1 MSRREIRR
9 MLMESRRAPTHHK
22 PWAVSLLMAL
32 VLLGGVGLGIGVG
45 YGILSARSERQ
56 ESRAWEQAE
65 MQVDRP
71 LRRDEMLAA
80 PAANPE
86 PPPEPVPEKFDPL
99 IPVPLPRPGG
109 LADDGFDPEMADDVP
124 AGAVMPPV
132 ASSPAPPPAQLAAL
146 PLPAPALTLAPGP
159 DPGGRPAWMRYA
171 VPAPSVG
178 NRPMIAVVIDDL
190 GVDRK
195 RSERAITLP
204 APLTLAWM
212 TYADNLRPLTQAA
225 RQRGHEL
232 MVHVPMQPQSESYD
246 PGPDV
251 LEVGL
256 SAEELRRRL
265 RWGLSRFDGFVGI
278 NNHMGSRFTA
288 DRAGMN
294 VVMDEIRARGLLFL
308 DSVTTQKS
316 VAPDLARQY
325 GVPFAARH
333 IFLDNEMTVSA
344 VRGQLAKTEAHARK
358 YGAAIA
364 IGHPHDGTIEAL
376 AGWLPGLE
384 ARGFV
389 LVPVTTIV
397 KREMGRSP
405 VP

>member
-9 MLMESRRAPTHHK
+9 MLMESKRTPTHHK
-22 PWAVSLLMAL
+22 PWAVSLLMAV
-32 VLLGGVGLGIGVG
+32 VLLGGVGIGIVVG

-56 ESRAWEQAE
+56 ESKAWEQAE

-71 LRRDEMLAA
+71 PPREEMQALSE
-80 PAANPE
+80 PE
-86 PPPEPVPEKFDPL
+86 PEPEPELEKFEPL
-99 IPVPLPRPGG
+99 TPIPMPRPGG
-109 LADDGFDPEMADDVP
+109 MADDGFDPTAEQEVS
-124 AGAVMPPV
+124 PP
-132 ASSPAPPPAQLAAL
+132 SPPAQLAAI
-146 PLPAPALTLAPGP
+146 PLPVLPSLAPP
-159 DPGGRPAWMRYA
+159 DPTGKPAWVRFAVPQPPLGGRPLI
-171 VPAPSVG
+171 V
-178 NRPMIAVVIDDL
+178 VVIDDL
-190 GVDRK
+190 GVDRR
-195 RSERAITLP
+195 RSEKVVALP
-204 APLTLAWM
+204 PPLTLAWM
-212 TYADNLRPLTQAA
+212 TYAENLRGITQTA

-256 SAEELRRRL
+256 PIEELRRRL

-294 VVMDEIRARGLLFL
+294 VVMEEIRARGLLFL

-325 GVPFAARH
+325 GIPFAARH
-333 IFLDNEMTVSA
+333 IFLDNEMSVTA
-344 VRGQLAKTEAHARK
+344 VRGQLAKTEAYARK
-358 YGAAIA
+358 HGAAIA

-376 AGWLPGLE
+376 ASWLPGLE
-384 ARGFV
+384 ARGFT
-389 LVPVTTIV
+389 LVPLTTIV
-397 KREMGRSP
+397 RQGMGR
-405 VP
+405 

>member
-1 MSRREIRR
+1 VSRREIRR
-9 MLMESRRAPTHHK
+9 MLMESKRAPTHHK

-32 VLLGGVGLGIGVG
+32 VLLGGVGLGVGAG

-71 LRRDEMLAA
+71 PRRDEMLAA

-99 IPVPLPRPGG
+99 IPVPMPRPGG
-109 LADDGFDPEMADDVP
+109 LADDGFDPEMADDGP
-124 AGAVMPPV
+124 AV
-132 ASSPAPPPAQLAAL
+132 AARPAMIPPPQLAAL
-146 PLPAPALTLAPGP
+146 PLPAPVP
-159 DPGGRPAWMRYA
+159 DPGGKPAWVRYA
-171 VPAPSVG
+171 VPSPAVG

-195 RSERAITLP
+195 RSERVTTLP

-212 TYADNLRPLTQAA
+212 TYADNLRPITQAA

-256 SAEELRRRL
+256 PTEEVRRRL

-333 IFLDNEMTVSA
+333 VFLDNEMTVSA
-344 VRGQLAKTEAHARK
+344 VRGQLAKTEAYARK

-384 ARGFV
+384 AKGFV

-397 KREMGRSP
+397 KREMGR
-405 VP
+405 

>member
-1 MSRREIRR
+1 MWVSRREIRR
-9 MLMESRRAPTHHK
+9 MLMESKRAPTHHK

-32 VLLGGVGLGIGVG
+32 VLLGGVGLGIGAG

-71 LRRDEMLAA
+71 PRRDEMLAA

-99 IPVPLPRPGG
+99 IPVPMPRPGG
-109 LADDGFDPEMADDVP
+109 LADDGFDPEAEDNNGP
-124 AGAVMPPV
+124 AVAVRPAM
-132 ASSPAPPPAQLAAL
+132 APPPQLAAL
-146 PLPAPALTLAPGP
+146 PLPAPAP
-159 DPGGRPAWMRYA
+159 DPGGKPAWVRYA
-171 VPAPSVG
+171 VPSPAIGS
-178 NRPMIAVVIDDL
+178 RPMIAVVIDDL

-195 RSERAITLP
+195 RSERVTTLP

-212 TYADNLRPLTQAA
+212 TYADNLRPITQAA

-256 SAEELRRRL
+256 PTEELRRRL

-333 IFLDNEMTVSA
+333 VFLDNEMTVSA
-344 VRGQLAKTEAHARK
+344 VRGQLAKTEAYARK

-384 ARGFV
+384 AKGFV

-397 KREMGRSP
+397 KRELGR
-405 VP
+405 

>member
-9 MLMESRRAPTHHK
+9 MLTQSRRPPTHHK
-22 PWAVSLLMAL
+22 PWAVSLLMGV
-32 VLLGGVGLGIGVG
+32 VLLAGLGIGIGAG

-56 ESRAWEQAE
+56 ESTAWERQE

-71 LRRDEMLAA
+71 LRRDLMAA
-80 PAANPE
+80 PADSVPQDQAETPAEEPE
-86 PPPEPVPEKFDPL
+86 PSRPLPPFPERRPDSVVEDDVGTGEAAAVPAEDEESGSATAPAPQLAAIAPAPPPPEPAGKPAWVRFAVPP
-99 IPVPLPRPGG
+99 
-109 LADDGFDPEMADDVP
+109 
-124 AGAVMPPV
+124 PPV
-132 ASSPAPPPAQLAAL
+132 
-146 PLPAPALTLAPGP
+146 
-159 DPGGRPAWMRYA
+159 GGK
-171 VPAPSVG
+171 
-178 NRPMIAVVIDDL
+178 PMIAVVIDDL
-190 GVDRK
+190 GVDRR
-195 RSERAITLP
+195 RSEKVVALP
-204 APLTLAWM
+204 GPLTLAWM
-212 TYADNLRPLTQAA
+212 TYADNLRGLTQNA

-256 SAEELRRRL
+256 PAEEIRRRL

-288 DRAGMN
+288 DRAGMA
-294 VVMDEIRARGLLFL
+294 VVMEEIRSRGLLFL

-316 VAPDLARQY
+316 VAPELAGRL

-333 IFLDNEMTVSA
+333 VFLDNDMAVSA

-358 YGAAIA
+358 HGAAIA

-376 AGWLPGLE
+376 AGWLPGLQ
-384 ARGFV
+384 AKGFV

-397 KREMGRSP
+397 NREQGR
-405 VP
+405 

>member
-9 MLMESRRAPTHHK
+9 MLMESKRAPTHHK

-32 VLLGGVGLGIGVG
+32 VLLGGVGLGIGAG

-71 LRRDEMLAA
+71 PRRDEMLAA

-99 IPVPLPRPGG
+99 IPVPMPRPGG
-109 LADDGFDPEMADDVP
+109 LADDGFDPEMADDGP
-124 AGAVMPPV
+124 AVAVRPAMPP
-132 ASSPAPPPAQLAAL
+132 PQLAAL
-146 PLPAPALTLAPGP
+146 PLPAPLP
-159 DPGGRPAWMRYA
+159 DPGGKPAWVRYA
-171 VPAPSVG
+171 VPSPAIG
-178 NRPMIAVVIDDL
+178 NRPMIAVVVDDL

-195 RSERAITLP
+195 RSERVTTLP

-212 TYADNLRPLTQAA
+212 TYADNLRPITQAA

-256 SAEELRRRL
+256 PTEELRRRL

-316 VAPDLARQY
+316 VAPELARQY

-333 IFLDNEMTVSA
+333 VFLDNEMTVSA
-344 VRGQLAKTEAHARK
+344 VRGQLAKTEAYARK

-384 ARGFV
+384 AKGFV

-397 KREMGRSP
+397 KRELGR
-405 VP
+405 

>member
-9 MLMESRRAPTHHK
+9 MLMEGKRAPTHHK

-32 VLLGGVGLGIGVG
+32 VLLGGVGLGIGAG

-86 PPPEPVPEKFDPL
+86 PVPEPVPEKFDPL
-99 IPVPLPRPGG
+99 IPVPMPRPGG
-109 LADDGFDPEMADDVP
+109 LADDGFDPEMADDGP
-124 AGAVMPPV
+124 AVAVRPAM
-132 ASSPAPPPAQLAAL
+132 APPPQLAAL
-146 PLPAPALTLAPGP
+146 PLPAPAP
-159 DPGGRPAWMRYA
+159 DPGGKPAWVRYA
-171 VPAPSVG
+171 VPSPSVG

-195 RSERAITLP
+195 RSERVTILP

-212 TYADNLRPLTQAA
+212 TYAENLRPITQAA

-256 SAEELRRRL
+256 PTEELRRRL

-333 IFLDNEMTVSA
+333 VFLDNEMTVSA
-344 VRGQLAKTEAHARK
+344 VRGQLAKTEAYARK

-364 IGHPHDGTIEAL
+364 IGHPHDSTIEAL

-384 ARGFV
+384 AKGLV

-397 KREMGRSP
+397 KREMGR
-405 VP
+405 

>member
-9 MLMESRRAPTHHK
+9 MLMESKRAPTHHK
-22 PWAVSLLMAL
+22 PWAVSLLMAV
-32 VLLGGVGLGIGVG
+32 VLLGGVGIGIVVG

-56 ESRAWEQAE
+56 ESKAWEQAE

-71 LRRDEMLAA
+71 SPREEMLVL
-80 PAANPE
+80 PE
-86 PPPEPVPEKFDPL
+86 PEPEKFDPL
-99 IPVPLPRPGG
+99 IPIPMPRPGG
-109 LADDGFDPEMADDVP
+109 MADDGFAP
-124 AGAVMPPV
+124 AAEEEALPPV
-132 ASSPAPPPAQLAAL
+132 QLAAI
-146 PLPAPALTLAPGP
+146 PLPVPPPLALPEPTGKPAWVRFAVPQPPL
-159 DPGGRPAWMRYA
+159 GGRPLI
-171 VPAPSVG
+171 V
-178 NRPMIAVVIDDL
+178 VVIDDL
-190 GVDRK
+190 GVDRR
-195 RSERAITLP
+195 RSEKVVALP
-204 APLTLAWM
+204 PPLTLAWM
-212 TYADNLRPLTQAA
+212 TYAENLRGITQTA

-256 SAEELRRRL
+256 ATEELRRRL

-288 DRAGMN
+288 DRVGMN
-294 VVMDEIRARGLLFL
+294 VVMEEIRARGLLFL

-333 IFLDNEMTVSA
+333 IFLDNEMSVAA
-344 VRGQLAKTEAHARK
+344 VRGQLAKTEAYARK
-358 YGAAIA
+358 HGAAIA

-376 AGWLPGLE
+376 ASWLPGLE
-384 ARGFV
+384 ARGFT
-389 LVPVTTIV
+389 LVPLTTIV
-397 KREMGRSP
+397 RQGIGR
-405 VP
+405 

>member
-1 MSRREIRR
+1 
-9 MLMESRRAPTHHK
+9 
-22 PWAVSLLMAL
+22 
-32 VLLGGVGLGIGVG
+32 
-45 YGILSARSERQ
+45 
-56 ESRAWEQAE
+56 
-65 MQVDRP
+65 
-71 LRRDEMLAA
+71 
-80 PAANPE
+80 
-86 PPPEPVPEKFDPL
+86 
-99 IPVPLPRPGG
+99 
-109 LADDGFDPEMADDVP
+109 
-124 AGAVMPPV
+124 
-132 ASSPAPPPAQLAAL
+132 
-146 PLPAPALTLAPGP
+146 
-159 DPGGRPAWMRYA
+159 
-171 VPAPSVG
+171 
-178 NRPMIAVVIDDL
+178 MIAVVIDDL

-195 RSERAITLP
+195 RSERVTTLP

-212 TYADNLRPLTQAA
+212 TYADNLRPITQAA

-256 SAEELRRRL
+256 PTEELRRRL

-333 IFLDNEMTVSA
+333 VFLDNEMTVSA
-344 VRGQLAKTEAHARK
+344 VRGQLAKTEAYARK

-384 ARGFV
+384 AKGFV

-397 KREMGRSP
+397 KRELGR
-405 VP
+405 

>member
-9 MLMESRRAPTHHK
+9 MLMESKRAPTHHK

-32 VLLGGVGLGIGVG
+32 VLLGGVGLGIGAG

-71 LRRDEMLAA
+71 PRRDEMLAA

-99 IPVPLPRPGG
+99 IPVPMPRPGG
-109 LADDGFDPEMADDVP
+109 LADDGFDPEAEDNNGP
-124 AGAVMPPV
+124 AVAVRPAM
-132 ASSPAPPPAQLAAL
+132 APPPQLAAL
-146 PLPAPALTLAPGP
+146 PLPAPAP
-159 DPGGRPAWMRYA
+159 DPGGKPAWVRYA
-171 VPAPSVG
+171 VPSPAIGS
-178 NRPMIAVVIDDL
+178 RPMIAVVIDDL

-195 RSERAITLP
+195 RSERVTTLP

-212 TYADNLRPLTQAA
+212 TYADNLRPITQAA

-256 SAEELRRRL
+256 PTEELRRRL
-265 RWGLSRFDGFVGI
+265 RWGLSRSDGFVGI

-333 IFLDNEMTVSA
+333 VFLDNEMTVSA
-344 VRGQLAKTEAHARK
+344 VRGQLAKTEAYARK

-384 ARGFV
+384 AKGFV

-397 KREMGRSP
+397 KRELGR
-405 VP
+405 

>member
-9 MLMESRRAPTHHK
+9 MLMESKRAPTHHK

-32 VLLGGVGLGIGVG
+32 VLLGGVGLGIGAG

-71 LRRDEMLAA
+71 PRRDEMLVA

-86 PPPEPVPEKFDPL
+86 PPPEPEAEKFDPL
-99 IPVPLPRPGG
+99 IPVPMPRPGG
-109 LADDGFDPEMADDVP
+109 LADDGFDPEAEDNGP
-124 AGAVMPPV
+124 AVAVRP
-132 ASSPAPPPAQLAAL
+132 ATAPPPQLAAL
-146 PLPAPALTLAPGP
+146 PLPAPAP
-159 DPGGRPAWMRYA
+159 DPGGKPAWVRYA
-171 VPAPSVG
+171 VPPPAIG

-195 RSERAITLP
+195 RSERVTTLP

-212 TYADNLRPLTQAA
+212 TYAENLRPITQAA

-256 SAEELRRRL
+256 PTDELRRRL

-333 IFLDNEMTVSA
+333 VFLDNEMTVSA
-344 VRGQLAKTEAHARK
+344 VRGQLAKTEAYARK

-384 ARGFV
+384 SKGFV

-397 KREMGRSP
+397 KREMGR
-405 VP
+405 